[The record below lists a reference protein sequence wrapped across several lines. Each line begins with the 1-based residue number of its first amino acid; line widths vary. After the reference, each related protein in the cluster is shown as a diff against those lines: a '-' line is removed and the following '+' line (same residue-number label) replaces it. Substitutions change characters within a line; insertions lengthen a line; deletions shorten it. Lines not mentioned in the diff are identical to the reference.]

1 MTTASHTKHYRDP
14 ARATAAR
21 THLDWLRS
29 LGSGV
34 RLPALLEQHP
44 GRLRFEHLGEHHPGP
59 HDLPLVAD
67 ALGQLHAAA
76 HRHLP
81 GARLDRP
88 YTVSN
93 TLTIPAFTTARR
105 HVLSAP
111 LPALLPVLPAAIYKD
126 ANLRN
131 TLLTDTGVALVDFDD
146 LTLAPFGYDLAKL
159 IVSTAMTYGPL
170 PDGVIGMALAAYNRA
185 ADVVPVPACPPPL
198 LRLYTDVHHT
208 LTARYLGRNGYR
220 HDWAQVAPW
229 PAAAPA
235 PQP

>member
-1 MTTASHTKHYRDP
+1 MTADSYTKHYRDP

-29 LGSGV
+29 LNSGV
-34 RLPALLEQHP
+34 RLPQLRAAHP
-44 GRLRFEHLGEHHPGP
+44 TRLRFEHLGHRHPDPG
-59 HDLPLVAD
+59 DLPLVAET
-67 ALGQLHAAA
+67 LGRLHTAA
-76 HRHLP
+76 HHHLP

-93 TLTIPAFTTARR
+93 SLTIPDFITGRR
-105 HVLSAP
+105 HVLTGT

-159 IVSTAMTYGPL
+159 IVSTAMTHGRL
-170 PDGVIGMALAAYNRA
+170 PDGAIDAALAAYNRA
-185 ADVVPVPACPPPL
+185 AHGVRPPACPPEL
-198 LRLYTDVHHT
+198 LRLYTEIHHR

-220 HDWAQVAPW
+220 HDWAHVAPW
-229 PAAAPA
+229 PTATLNS
-235 PQP
+235 